1 MHVEYNMPFDD
12 EKRPQQWNGGWV
24 CPWETRTWGGFL
36 WLLCD
41 IAHGSPFHS
50 PSPALP
56 YSLMSKSS
64 SQTHHAGAGEGRKP
78 PSPSKPYPWIGYRH
92 IIVLQVSS
100 RLPPIRF
107 TRACLLINVYI
118 LFGILLYIWFEVNR
132 DFPPSDSTRLD

>member
-92 IIVLQVSS
+92 YYCSPGELQASAHKVYSS
-100 RLPPIRF
+100 LPPHQCIYTF
-107 TRACLLINVYI
+107 WHLVVYMVRSKQG
-118 LFGILLYIWFEVNR
+118 LS
-132 DFPPSDSTRLD
+132 PK